1 MPLSAAQKKENLLA
15 AEEKAK
21 QLFLEIEDRG
31 WIEAGISEIDLSNK
45 IFDLA
50 FEMFQTKKHWHK
62 RIVRS
67 GSNTLLP
74 YSKNPPNR
82 VIDRDDILF
91 FDFGPVFEQWEAD
104 LGRTYVIGN
113 DPHKHRLKE
122 DVEACWELGK
132 EFYYKN
138 QGITGAELYDH
149 VCSLANKRSWE
160 FGNEHCGHLIGK
172 FPHER
177 IQGEK
182 TLNYIHPKNHTP
194 MNAPDQFGDPRD
206 WILEI
211 HFIDKNKKIGGF
223 FEQIL
228 TGS

>member
-1 MPLSAAQKKENLLA
+1 MPSNIAQRKQSLLA
-15 AEEKAK
+15 AEKKAK
-21 QLFLEIEDRG
+21 QLFSEIEERG
-31 WIEAGISEIDLSNK
+31 WITAGISEIDLSDK

-50 FEMFQTKKHWHK
+50 FQMFGTKQHWHK

-67 GSNTLLP
+67 GNNTLLP

-82 VIDRDDILF
+82 IITDDDILF

-113 DPHKHRLKE
+113 NREKLRLKS
-122 DVEACWELGK
+122 DVETCWNLGK
-132 EFYYKN
+132 EYFDN
-138 QGITGAELYDH
+138 DPSMTGATLYEY
-149 VCSLANKRSWE
+149 VCDLAKSRSWE

-182 TLNYIHPKNHTP
+182 TLNYIHPENHTP
-194 MNAPDQFGDPRD
+194 MNAPDQYGEPRD

-211 HFIDKNKKIGGF
+211 HFIDPRQKIGGF
-223 FEQIL
+223 FEQVL
-228 TGS
+228 TC

>member
-1 MPLSAAQKKENLLA
+1 MPSNIAQRKQSLLA
-15 AEEKAK
+15 AEKKAK
-21 QLFLEIEDRG
+21 QLFSEIEERG
-31 WIEAGISEIDLSNK
+31 WITAGISEVDLSDK

-50 FEMFQTKKHWHK
+50 FQMFGTKQHWHK

-67 GSNTLLP
+67 GNNTLLP

-82 VIDRDDILF
+82 IITDDDILF

-113 DPHKHRLKE
+113 NPEKLRLKS
-122 DVEACWELGK
+122 DVEACWDLGK
-132 EFYYKN
+132 EYFDNKPSM
-138 QGITGAELYDH
+138 TGATLYAY
-149 VCSLANKRSWE
+149 VCDLAKSRSWE

-182 TLNYIHPKNHTP
+182 TLNYIHPENHTP
-194 MNAPDQFGDPRD
+194 MNAPDQYGEPRD

-211 HFIDKNKKIGGF
+211 HFIDPRQKIGGF
-223 FEQIL
+223 FEQVL
-228 TGS
+228 TC

>member
-1 MPLSAAQKKENLLA
+1 MPSNIAQRKQSLLA
-15 AEEKAK
+15 AEKKAK
-21 QLFLEIEDRG
+21 QLFSEIEERG
-31 WIEAGISEIDLSNK
+31 WITAGISEIDLSDK

-50 FEMFQTKKHWHK
+50 FQMFGTKQHWHK

-67 GSNTLLP
+67 GNNTLLP

-82 VIDRDDILF
+82 IITDDDILF

-113 DPHKHRLKE
+113 NREKLRLKS
-122 DVEACWELGK
+122 DVESCWNLGK
-132 EFYYKN
+132 EYFDN
-138 QGITGAELYDH
+138 DPSMTGATLYEY
-149 VCSLANKRSWE
+149 VCDLAKSRSWE

-182 TLNYIHPKNHTP
+182 TLNYIHPENHTP
-194 MNAPDQFGDPRD
+194 MNAPDQYGEPRD

-211 HFIDKNKKIGGF
+211 HFIDPRQKIGGF
-223 FEQIL
+223 FEQVL
-228 TGS
+228 TC

>member
-1 MPLSAAQKKENLLA
+1 MPSNIAQRKQSLLA
-15 AEEKAK
+15 AEKKAK
-21 QLFLEIEDRG
+21 QLFSEIEERG
-31 WIEAGISEIDLSNK
+31 WITAGISEIDLSDK

-50 FEMFQTKKHWHK
+50 FEMFGTKQHWHK

-67 GSNTLLP
+67 GNNTLLP

-82 VIDRDDILF
+82 IITDDDILF

-113 DPHKHRLKE
+113 NREKLRLKS
-122 DVEACWELGK
+122 DVETCWNLGK
-132 EFYYKN
+132 EYFDN
-138 QGITGAELYDH
+138 DPSMTGATLYEY
-149 VCSLANKRSWE
+149 VCDLAKSRSWE

-182 TLNYIHPKNHTP
+182 TLNYIHPENHTP
-194 MNAPDQFGDPRD
+194 MNAPDQYGEPRD

-211 HFIDKNKKIGGF
+211 HFIDPRQKIGGF
-223 FEQIL
+223 FEQVL
-228 TGS
+228 TC

>member
-1 MPLSAAQKKENLLA
+1 MPSNIAQRKQSLLSAEK
-15 AEEKAK
+15 KAK
-21 QLFLEIEDRG
+21 QLFSEIEERG
-31 WIEAGISEIDLSNK
+31 WITAGISEIDLSDK

-50 FEMFQTKKHWHK
+50 FEMFGTKQHWHK

-67 GSNTLLP
+67 GNNTLLP

-82 VIDRDDILF
+82 IITDDDILF

-113 DPHKHRLKE
+113 NREKLRLKS
-122 DVEACWELGK
+122 DVETCWNLGK
-132 EFYYKN
+132 EYFDN
-138 QGITGAELYDH
+138 DPSMTGATLYEY
-149 VCSLANKRSWE
+149 VCDLAKSRSWE

-182 TLNYIHPKNHTP
+182 TLNYIHPENHTP
-194 MNAPDQFGDPRD
+194 MNAPDQYGEARD

-211 HFIDKNKKIGGF
+211 HFIDPRQKIGGF
-223 FEQIL
+223 FEQVL
-228 TGS
+228 TC

>member
-1 MPLSAAQKKENLLA
+1 MPSNIAQRKQSLLSAEK
-15 AEEKAK
+15 KAK
-21 QLFLEIEDRG
+21 QLFSEIEERG
-31 WIEAGISEIDLSNK
+31 WITAGISEIDLSDK

-50 FEMFQTKKHWHK
+50 FEMFGTKQHWHK

-67 GSNTLLP
+67 GNNTLLP

-82 VIDRDDILF
+82 IITDDDILF

-113 DPHKHRLKE
+113 NREKLRLKS
-122 DVEACWELGK
+122 DVETCWNLGK
-132 EFYYKN
+132 EYFDN
-138 QGITGAELYDH
+138 DPSMTGATLYEYVCELAE
-149 VCSLANKRSWE
+149 SRSWE

-182 TLNYIHPKNHTP
+182 TLNYIHPENHTP
-194 MNAPDQFGDPRD
+194 MNAPDQYGEARD

-211 HFIDKNKKIGGF
+211 HFIDPRQKIGGF
-223 FEQIL
+223 FEQVL
-228 TGS
+228 TS

>member
-1 MPLSAAQKKENLLA
+1 MPSNIAQRKQSLLA
-15 AEEKAK
+15 AEKKAK
-21 QLFLEIEDRG
+21 QLFSEIEERG
-31 WIEAGISEIDLSNK
+31 WITAGISEVDLSDK

-50 FEMFQTKKHWHK
+50 FQMFGTKQHWHK

-67 GSNTLLP
+67 GNNTLLP

-82 VIDRDDILF
+82 IITDDDILF

-113 DPHKHRLKE
+113 NREKLRLKS
-122 DVEACWELGK
+122 DVETCWNLGK
-132 EFYYKN
+132 EYFDN
-138 QGITGAELYDH
+138 DPSMTGATLYEY
-149 VCSLANKRSWE
+149 VCDLAKSRSWE

-182 TLNYIHPKNHTP
+182 TLNYIHPDNYTP
-194 MNAPDQFGDPRD
+194 MNAPDQYGEPRD

-211 HFIDKNKKIGGF
+211 HFIDPRQKIGGF

-228 TGS
+228 TC

>member
-1 MPLSAAQKKENLLA
+1 MPSNIAQRKQSLLA
-15 AEEKAK
+15 AEKKAK
-21 QLFLEIEDRG
+21 QLFSEIEERG
-31 WIEAGISEIDLSNK
+31 WITAGISEIDLSDK

-50 FEMFQTKKHWHK
+50 FEMFGTKQHWHK

-67 GSNTLLP
+67 GNNTLLP

-82 VIDRDDILF
+82 IITDDDILF
-91 FDFGPVFEQWEAD
+91 FDFGPVFEHWEAD

-113 DPHKHRLKE
+113 NREKLRLKS
-122 DVEACWELGK
+122 DVETCWNLGK
-132 EFYYKN
+132 EYFDN
-138 QGITGAELYDH
+138 DPSMTGATLYEY
-149 VCSLANKRSWE
+149 VCDLAKSRSWE

-182 TLNYIHPKNHTP
+182 TLNYIHPENHTP
-194 MNAPDQFGDPRD
+194 MNAPDQYGEPRD

-211 HFIDKNKKIGGF
+211 HFIDPRQKIGGF
-223 FEQIL
+223 FEQVL
-228 TGS
+228 TC

>member
-1 MPLSAAQKKENLLA
+1 MPSNIAQRKQSLLA
-15 AEEKAK
+15 AEKKAK
-21 QLFLEIEDRG
+21 QLFSEIEERG
-31 WIEAGISEIDLSNK
+31 WITAGISEIDLSDK

-50 FEMFQTKKHWHK
+50 FQMFGTKQHWHK

-67 GSNTLLP
+67 GNNTLLP

-82 VIDRDDILF
+82 IITDDDILF

-113 DPHKHRLKE
+113 NREKLRLKS
-122 DVEACWELGK
+122 DVETCWNLGK
-132 EFYYKN
+132 EYFDN
-138 QGITGAELYDH
+138 DPSMTGATLYEY
-149 VCSLANKRSWE
+149 VCDLAKSRSWE

-182 TLNYIHPKNHTP
+182 TLNYIHPENHTP
-194 MNAPDQFGDPRD
+194 MNAPDQYGEPRD

-211 HFIDKNKKIGGF
+211 HFIDPLQKIGGF
-223 FEQIL
+223 FEQVL
-228 TGS
+228 TC

>member
-1 MPLSAAQKKENLLA
+1 MPSNIAQRKQSLLA
-15 AEEKAK
+15 AEKKAK
-21 QLFLEIEDRG
+21 QLFSEIEERG
-31 WIEAGISEIDLSNK
+31 WITAGISEIDLSDK

-50 FEMFQTKKHWHK
+50 FEMFGTKQHWHK

-67 GSNTLLP
+67 GNNTLLP

-82 VIDRDDILF
+82 IITDDDILF

-113 DPHKHRLKE
+113 NREKLRLKR
-122 DVEACWELGK
+122 DVETCWNLGK
-132 EFYYKN
+132 EYFDN
-138 QGITGAELYDH
+138 DPSMTGATLYEY
-149 VCSLANKRSWE
+149 VCDLAKSRSWE

-182 TLNYIHPKNHTP
+182 TLNYIHPENHTP
-194 MNAPDQFGDPRD
+194 MNAPDQYGEARD

-211 HFIDKNKKIGGF
+211 HFIDPRQKIGGF
-223 FEQIL
+223 FEQVL
-228 TGS
+228 TC

>member
-1 MPLSAAQKKENLLA
+1 MPSNIAQRKQSLLA
-15 AEEKAK
+15 AEKKAK
-21 QLFLEIEDRG
+21 QLFSEIEERG
-31 WIEAGISEIDLSNK
+31 WITAGISEVDLSDK

-50 FEMFQTKKHWHK
+50 FQMFGTKQHWHK

-67 GSNTLLP
+67 GNNTLLP

-82 VIDRDDILF
+82 IITDDDILF

-113 DPHKHRLKE
+113 NREKLRLKS
-122 DVEACWELGK
+122 DVESCWNLGK
-132 EFYYKN
+132 EYFDN
-138 QGITGAELYDH
+138 DPSMTGATLYEY
-149 VCSLANKRSWE
+149 VCNLAKSRSWE

-182 TLNYIHPKNHTP
+182 TLNYIHPENHTS
-194 MNAPDQFGDPRD
+194 MNAPDQYGEARD

-211 HFIDKNKKIGGF
+211 HFIDPRQKIGGF
-223 FEQIL
+223 FEQVL
-228 TGS
+228 TC

>member
-1 MPLSAAQKKENLLA
+1 MPSNIAQRKQSLLSAEK
-15 AEEKAK
+15 KAK
-21 QLFLEIEDRG
+21 QLFSEIEERG
-31 WIEAGISEIDLSNK
+31 WITAGISEIDLSDK

-50 FEMFQTKKHWHK
+50 FQMFGTKQHWHK

-67 GSNTLLP
+67 GNNTLLP

-82 VIDRDDILF
+82 IITDDDILF

-113 DPHKHRLKE
+113 NREKLRLKS
-122 DVEACWELGK
+122 DVETCWNLGK
-132 EFYYKN
+132 EYFDN
-138 QGITGAELYDH
+138 DPSMTGATLYEY
-149 VCSLANKRSWE
+149 VCDLAKSRSWE

-182 TLNYIHPKNHTP
+182 TLNYIHPENHTP
-194 MNAPDQFGDPRD
+194 MNAPDQYGEPRD

-211 HFIDKNKKIGGF
+211 HFIDPRQKIGGF
-223 FEQIL
+223 FEQVL
-228 TGS
+228 TC

>member
-1 MPLSAAQKKENLLA
+1 MPSNIAQRKQSLLA
-15 AEEKAK
+15 AEKKAK
-21 QLFLEIEDRG
+21 QLFSEIEERG
-31 WIEAGISEIDLSNK
+31 WITAGISEIDLSDK

-50 FEMFQTKKHWHK
+50 FQMFGTKQHWHK

-67 GSNTLLP
+67 GNNTLLP

-82 VIDRDDILF
+82 IITDDDILF

-113 DPHKHRLKE
+113 NREKLRLKN
-122 DVEACWELGK
+122 DVETCWNLGK
-132 EFYYKN
+132 EYFDN
-138 QGITGAELYDH
+138 DPSMTGATLYEY
-149 VCSLANKRSWE
+149 VCDLAKSRSWE

-182 TLNYIHPKNHTP
+182 TLNYIHPENHTP
-194 MNAPDQFGDPRD
+194 MNAPDQYGEPRD

-211 HFIDKNKKIGGF
+211 HFIDPRQKIGGF
-223 FEQIL
+223 FEQVL
-228 TGS
+228 TC

>member
-1 MPLSAAQKKENLLA
+1 MPSNIAQRKQSLLA
-15 AEEKAK
+15 AEKKAK
-21 QLFLEIEDRG
+21 QLFSEIEERG
-31 WIEAGISEIDLSNK
+31 WITAGISEVDLSDK

-50 FEMFQTKKHWHK
+50 FQMFGTKQHWHK

-67 GSNTLLP
+67 GNNTLLP

-82 VIDRDDILF
+82 IITDDDILF
-91 FDFGPVFEQWEAD
+91 FDFGPVFEHWEAD

-113 DPHKHRLKE
+113 NREKLRLKS
-122 DVEACWELGK
+122 DVESCWNLGK
-132 EFYYKN
+132 EYFDN
-138 QGITGAELYDH
+138 DPSMTGATLYEY
-149 VCSLANKRSWE
+149 VCDLAKSRSWE

-182 TLNYIHPKNHTP
+182 TLNYIHPENHTP
-194 MNAPDQFGDPRD
+194 MNAPDQYGEARD

-211 HFIDKNKKIGGF
+211 HFIDPRQKIGGF
-223 FEQIL
+223 FEQVL
-228 TGS
+228 TC

>member
-21 QLFLEIEDRG
+21 QLFLEIEDRD

-82 VIDRDDILF
+82 VIDQDDILF

-104 LGRTYVIGN
+104 LGRTYVVGS
-113 DPHKHRLKE
+113 DPEKIRLKIGR
-122 DVEACWELGK
+122 A
-132 EFYYKN
+132 
-138 QGITGAELYDH
+138 H
-149 VCSLANKRSWE
+149 V
-160 FGNEHCGHLIGK
+160 
-172 FPHER
+172 
-177 IQGEK
+177 
-182 TLNYIHPKNHTP
+182 
-194 MNAPDQFGDPRD
+194 
-206 WILEI
+206 
-211 HFIDKNKKIGGF
+211 
-223 FEQIL
+223 
-228 TGS
+228 

>member
-1 MPLSAAQKKENLLA
+1 MPSNIAQRKQSLLA
-15 AEEKAK
+15 AEKKAK
-21 QLFLEIEDRG
+21 QLFSEIEERG
-31 WIEAGISEIDLSNK
+31 WITAGISEVDLSDK

-50 FEMFQTKKHWHK
+50 FQMFGTKQHWHK

-67 GSNTLLP
+67 GNNTLLP

-82 VIDRDDILF
+82 IITDDDILF

-113 DPHKHRLKE
+113 NREKLRLKS
-122 DVEACWELGK
+122 DVETCWNLGK
-132 EFYYKN
+132 EYFDN
-138 QGITGAELYDH
+138 DPSMTGATLYEY
-149 VCSLANKRSWE
+149 VCDLAKSRSWE

-182 TLNYIHPKNHTP
+182 TLNYIHPENHTP
-194 MNAPDQFGDPRD
+194 MNAPDQYGEPRD

-211 HFIDKNKKIGGF
+211 HFIDPRQKIGGF
-223 FEQIL
+223 FEQVL
-228 TGS
+228 TC

>member
-1 MPLSAAQKKENLLA
+1 MPSNIAQRKQSLLSAEK
-15 AEEKAK
+15 KAK
-21 QLFLEIEDRG
+21 QLFSEIEERG
-31 WIEAGISEIDLSNK
+31 WITAGISEIDLSDK

-50 FEMFQTKKHWHK
+50 FEMFGTKQHWHK

-67 GSNTLLP
+67 GNNTLLP

-82 VIDRDDILF
+82 IITDDDILF

-113 DPHKHRLKE
+113 NREKLRLKS
-122 DVEACWELGK
+122 DVETCWNLGK
-132 EFYYKN
+132 EYFDN
-138 QGITGAELYDH
+138 DPSMTGATLYEY
-149 VCSLANKRSWE
+149 VCDLAKSRSWE

-182 TLNYIHPKNHTP
+182 TLNYIHPENHTP
-194 MNAPDQFGDPRD
+194 MNAPDQYGEARD
-206 WILEI
+206 WILEMW
-211 HFIDKNKKIGGF
+211 HGS
-223 FEQIL
+223 IL
-228 TGS
+228 GV

>member
-1 MPLSAAQKKENLLA
+1 MPSNIAQRKQSLLSAEK
-15 AEEKAK
+15 KAK
-21 QLFLEIEDRG
+21 QLFSEIEERG
-31 WIEAGISEIDLSNK
+31 WITAGISEIDLSDK

-50 FEMFQTKKHWHK
+50 FEMFGTKQHWHK

-67 GSNTLLP
+67 GNNTLLP

-82 VIDRDDILF
+82 IITDDDILF

-113 DPHKHRLKE
+113 NREKLRLKS
-122 DVEACWELGK
+122 DVETCWNLGK
-132 EFYYKN
+132 EYFDN
-138 QGITGAELYDH
+138 DPSMTGATLYEYVCELAE
-149 VCSLANKRSWE
+149 SRSWE

-182 TLNYIHPKNHTP
+182 TLNYIHPENHTP
-194 MNAPDQFGDPRD
+194 MNAPDQYGEARD

-211 HFIDKNKKIGGF
+211 HFIDPRQKIGGF
-223 FEQIL
+223 FEQVL
-228 TGS
+228 TC

>member
-1 MPLSAAQKKENLLA
+1 MPSNIAQRKQSLLA
-15 AEEKAK
+15 AEKKAK
-21 QLFLEIEDRG
+21 QLFSEIEERG
-31 WIEAGISEIDLSNK
+31 WITAGISEVDLSDK

-50 FEMFQTKKHWHK
+50 FQMFGTKQHWHK

-67 GSNTLLP
+67 GNNTLLP

-82 VIDRDDILF
+82 IITDDDILF
-91 FDFGPVFEQWEAD
+91 FDFGPVFENWEAD

-113 DPHKHRLKE
+113 NREKLRLKS
-122 DVEACWELGK
+122 DVETCWNLGK
-132 EFYYKN
+132 EYFDN
-138 QGITGAELYDH
+138 DPSMTGATLYEY
-149 VCSLANKRSWE
+149 VCDLAKSRSWE

-182 TLNYIHPKNHTP
+182 TLNYIHPENHTP
-194 MNAPDQFGDPRD
+194 MNAPDQYGEPRD

-211 HFIDKNKKIGGF
+211 HFIDPRQKIGGF
-223 FEQIL
+223 FEQVL
-228 TGS
+228 TC

>member
-1 MPLSAAQKKENLLA
+1 MPLSAAQKKENLLV

-21 QLFLEIEDRG
+21 QLFLEIEERG

-82 VIDRDDILF
+82 IITEDDILF

-104 LGRTYVIGN
+104 LGRTYVVGS
-113 DPHKHRLKE
+113 DPEKIRLKE
-122 DVEACWELGK
+122 DVETCWDLGK
-132 EFYYKN
+132 EYFDKDPSM
-138 QGITGAELYDH
+138 TGATLYAY
-149 VCSLANKRSWE
+149 VCGLAKSRSWE

-182 TLNYIHPKNHTP
+182 TLNYIHPNNHTP
-194 MNAPDQFGDPRD
+194 MNTLDQYGEARD

-211 HFIDKNKKIGGF
+211 HFIDTKQRIGGF
-223 FEQIL
+223 FEQVL
-228 TGS
+228 TY

>member
-1 MPLSAAQKKENLLA
+1 MPSNIAQRKQSLLA
-15 AEEKAK
+15 AEKKAK
-21 QLFLEIEDRG
+21 QLFSEIEERG
-31 WIEAGISEIDLSNK
+31 WITAGISEIDLSDK

-50 FEMFQTKKHWHK
+50 FQMFGTKQHWHK

-67 GSNTLLP
+67 GNNTLLP

-82 VIDRDDILF
+82 IITDDDILF

-113 DPHKHRLKE
+113 NREKLRLKS
-122 DVEACWELGK
+122 DVETCWNLGK
-132 EFYYKN
+132 EYFDN
-138 QGITGAELYDH
+138 DPSMTGATLYEY
-149 VCSLANKRSWE
+149 VCDLAKSRSWK

-182 TLNYIHPKNHTP
+182 TLNYIHPENHTP
-194 MNAPDQFGDPRD
+194 MNAPDQYGEPRD

-211 HFIDKNKKIGGF
+211 HFIDPRQKIGGF
-223 FEQIL
+223 FEQVL
-228 TGS
+228 TC

>member
-1 MPLSAAQKKENLLA
+1 MPSNIAQRKQSLLSAEK
-15 AEEKAK
+15 KAK
-21 QLFLEIEDRG
+21 QLFSEIEERG
-31 WIEAGISEIDLSNK
+31 WITAGISEVDLSDK

-50 FEMFQTKKHWHK
+50 FQMFGTKQHWHK

-67 GSNTLLP
+67 GNNTLLP

-82 VIDRDDILF
+82 IITDDDILF

-113 DPHKHRLKE
+113 NREKLRLKS
-122 DVEACWELGK
+122 DVETCWNLGK
-132 EFYYKN
+132 EYFDN
-138 QGITGAELYDH
+138 DPSMTGATLYEY
-149 VCSLANKRSWE
+149 VCDLAKSRSWE

-182 TLNYIHPKNHTP
+182 TLNYIHPENHTP
-194 MNAPDQFGDPRD
+194 MNAPDQYGEARD

-211 HFIDKNKKIGGF
+211 HFIDPRQKIGGF
-223 FEQIL
+223 FEQVL
-228 TGS
+228 TC

>member
-1 MPLSAAQKKENLLA
+1 MPSNIAQRKQSLLA
-15 AEEKAK
+15 AEKKAK
-21 QLFLEIEDRG
+21 QLFSEIEERG
-31 WIEAGISEIDLSNK
+31 WITAGISEIDLSDK

-50 FEMFQTKKHWHK
+50 FQMFGTKQHWHK

-67 GSNTLLP
+67 GNNTLLP

-82 VIDRDDILF
+82 IITDDDILF
-91 FDFGPVFEQWEAD
+91 FDFGPVFENWEAD

-113 DPHKHRLKE
+113 NREKLRLKS
-122 DVEACWELGK
+122 DVETCWNLGK
-132 EFYYKN
+132 EYFDN
-138 QGITGAELYDH
+138 DPSMTGATLYEY
-149 VCSLANKRSWE
+149 VCDLAKSRSWE

-182 TLNYIHPKNHTP
+182 TLNYIHPENHTP
-194 MNAPDQFGDPRD
+194 MNAPDQYGEPRD

-211 HFIDKNKKIGGF
+211 HFIDPRQKIGGF
-223 FEQIL
+223 FEQVL
-228 TGS
+228 TC

>member
-1 MPLSAAQKKENLLA
+1 MPSNIAQRKQSLLA
-15 AEEKAK
+15 AEKKAK
-21 QLFLEIEDRG
+21 QLFSEIEERG
-31 WIEAGISEIDLSNK
+31 WITAGISEIDLSDK

-50 FEMFQTKKHWHK
+50 FKMFGTKQHWHK

-67 GSNTLLP
+67 GNNTLLP

-82 VIDRDDILF
+82 IITDDDILF

-113 DPHKHRLKE
+113 NREKLRLKS
-122 DVEACWELGK
+122 DVETCWNLGK
-132 EFYYKN
+132 EYFDN
-138 QGITGAELYDH
+138 DPSMTGATLYEY
-149 VCSLANKRSWE
+149 VCDLAKSRSWE

-182 TLNYIHPKNHTP
+182 TLNYIHPENHTP
-194 MNAPDQFGDPRD
+194 MNAPDQYGEPRD

-211 HFIDKNKKIGGF
+211 HFIDPRQKIGGF
-223 FEQIL
+223 FEQVL
-228 TGS
+228 TC